1 MSDIEFHIL
10 FRKPK
15 YPVIIIS
22 ADKLYAAF
30 NIKQLAKSCV
40 DSILVD
46 DKEKTVKVID
56 STGEEFW
63 YSPEN
68 YVLAPGFFC
77 KKWAKKRIID
87 TYNGSFYCGKQ
98 EQMYSTKSLSS
109 KRLDRI
115 MLDICNTIKNIK

>member
-30 NIKQLAKSCV
+30 NIKQLAQSCV
-40 DSILVD
+40 DSIAVD
-46 DKEKTVKVID
+46 DKEKIIKVID

-68 YVLAPGFFC
+68 YALAPGFFC
-77 KKWAKKRIID
+77 KKWTKKRIID
-87 TYNGSFYCGKQ
+87 TYNGSSHCANQ
-98 EQMYSTKSLSS
+98 EQMYSAKSLSS